1 MPSVVTNGERQKKA
15 YLYAL
20 IAVFFW
26 GTIASAF
33 KISLG
38 YLPILPLLL
47 YASVTSAA
55 VLFAYLLFAGKLTLL
70 KTLSRQD
77 YLRSA
82 LLGFLNPFLYYIILI
97 KAYDILRAQEAMTI
111 NWSWPMTLV
120 LLSIPL
126 LHQRIKL
133 RNILAIAV
141 SFFGV
146 YTIATGGDIFGF
158 RFTNSTGVIL
168 ALISTLIWTTFWI
181 YNVRDKRDEAVRLFL
196 NFAFGSV
203 YALLGFCSMLLSAT
217 VEVPN
222 VKGILWAVYI
232 GSFEMG
238 ITFLVWLKALKLAKT
253 TAHVANLLYLAPF
266 FSLVLIAV
274 VVGERILP
282 STIIGLVLIVA
293 GIILQRLWS

>member
-26 GTIASAF
+26 ATIASAF

-133 RNILAIAV
+133 RNIGAIAV

-158 RFTNSTGVIL
+158 RFTNSAGVIL
-168 ALISTLIWTTFWI
+168 ALVSTLIWTTFWI

-196 NFAFGSV
+196 NFAFGSA
-203 YALLGFCSMLLSAT
+203 YALLAFFLMLPFVK

-222 VKGILWAVYI
+222 AKGILGAVYI

-253 TAHVANLLYLAPF
+253 TAHAANLLYLAPF
-266 FSLVLIAV
+266 FSLVLIAL

-282 STIIGLVLIVA
+282 STIIGLVFIVA
-293 GIILQRLWS
+293 GIILQRLWR

>member
-1 MPSVVTNGERQKKA
+1 MPSVATNGERQKKA

-26 GTIASAF
+26 ATIASAF

-133 RNILAIAV
+133 RNILAIAI
-141 SFFGV
+141 SFFGI

-158 RFTNSTGVIL
+158 RFTNSAGVIL
-168 ALISTLIWTTFWI
+168 ALISTLVWTTFWI

>member
-1 MPSVVTNGERQKKA
+1 MTTHSTNQKRA

-26 GTIASAF
+26 ATIASAF
-33 KISLG
+33 KVSLG
-38 YLPILPLLL
+38 YLPVLPLLL
-47 YASVTSAA
+47 YASITSAT
-55 VLFAYLLFAGKLTLL
+55 VLFAYLLFAGKLNLL
-70 KTLSRQD
+70 KGLSRGD

-97 KAYDILRAQEAMTI
+97 RAYDMLRAQEAMTI

-158 RFTNSTGVIL
+158 RFSNPTGVIL
-168 ALISTLIWTTFWI
+168 ALVSTLIWTTFWI

-196 NFAFGSV
+196 NFAFGSA
-203 YALLGFCSMLLSAT
+203 YALLAFCPMLLSAA

-222 VKGILWAVYI
+222 VKGILGAVYV
-232 GSFEMG
+232 GLFEMG

-266 FSLVLIAV
+266 FSLVLISL
-274 VVGERILP
+274 VVGEKILP
-282 STIIGLVLIVA
+282 STIIGLLFIVT
-293 GIILQRLWS
+293 GMILQRLWS

>member
-1 MPSVVTNGERQKKA
+1 MVTTHSTNQKRA
-15 YLYAL
+15 YLYTV

-33 KISLG
+33 KVSLG
-38 YLPILPLLL
+38 YLPVLPLLL
-47 YASVTSAA
+47 YASIVSAI

-77 YLRSA
+77 YLRSG
-82 LLGFLNPFLYYIILI
+82 LLGFLNPFLYYMILI

-133 RNILAIAV
+133 RNILAIAI

-146 YTIATGGDIFGF
+146 YIIATGGDIFGF
-158 RFTNSTGVIL
+158 RFTNSAGVIL
-168 ALISTLIWTTFWI
+168 ALISTIIWTTFWI

-196 NFAFGSV
+196 NFTFGSV
-203 YALLGFCSMLLSAT
+203 YAFLAFCPILFSAA

-222 VKGILWAVYI
+222 VKGILGTVYV
-232 GSFEMG
+232 GLFEMG

-266 FSLVLIAV
+266 LSLVLISL
-274 VVGERILP
+274 VVGEKILP
-282 STIIGLVLIVA
+282 STIIGLVLVIT
-293 GIILQRLWS
+293 GIILQKLWS